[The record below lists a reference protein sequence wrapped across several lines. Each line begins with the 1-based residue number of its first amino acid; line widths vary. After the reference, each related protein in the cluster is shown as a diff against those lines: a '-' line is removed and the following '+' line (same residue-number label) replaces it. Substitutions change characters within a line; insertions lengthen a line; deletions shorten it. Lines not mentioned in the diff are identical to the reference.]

1 MEEMKKT
8 LQIFGMLFLGI
19 AQVKAQDPGPVAGNT
34 GSVTFMYNGQSVTHT
49 SVRAAD
55 GKIWLQQNLG
65 ATQVATTATDAA
77 SYGDLFQWGRWADG
91 HQLRT
96 SINQQV
102 TTLSNNTPAGIAP
115 GNANFLRNT
124 VQPLWWGGSATTTP
138 AGNPQISDTWA
149 AGAPTATNGT
159 DPCSALGAGWR
170 MPTKLEWDAVR
181 TAESI
186 TNLATGFSSNLKLPY
201 SGYRNG
207 ANGSIQGVGNANL
220 YWSATNKDAQYPYAV
235 YNGGSVDYWQR
246 AYASTCRCVKEVV
259 ACSGTPAGGSVIS
272 TATGVCTGGNANLSL
287 AGATVGA
294 DISYQWQSRPAG
306 AGTFTDI
313 TGATNTSYAVTNLI
327 AGTEYRCKVTCNTS
341 TQAANSDT
349 VAIDILSLEIDLGN
363 DTSFCSGNILTL
375 DAGDAG
381 SGATYAWSNN
391 ATTQTTD
398 VNATGQYSVLVTAAN
413 GCVGQDTINI
423 TIRTAPTADAINAT
437 GDVNNNYTFNVVN
450 AQGADSY
457 LWSFGDNG
465 ATSTD
470 AAPEHPYTQAGTYT
484 VTVVISNDCGE
495 LTLTK
500 TVVVTPSGIRNLDAA
515 QLGISLFPNPT
526 AKSVFLNYEQAINIK
541 KITLTNTLG
550 QELIIKDKQVNYLE
564 VSHLANGMYFINI
577 YTDKGVAVLKV
588 NVLK

>member
-1 MEEMKKT
+1 MKKT
-8 LQIFGMLFLGI
+8 LQIFGMLCLGFT
-19 AQVKAQDPGPVAGNT
+19 QVNAQDPGATVGST
-34 GSVTFMYNGQSVTHT
+34 GSVTFTYNGQSVTHT

-55 GKIWLQQNLG
+55 GKIWLKQNLG
-65 ATQVATTATDAA
+65 ASQVATSATDAA

-124 VQPLWWGGSATTTP
+124 VQPLWWGGSSTSTP
-138 AGNPQISDTWA
+138 AGNPQTTDTWA

-235 YNGGSVDYWQR
+235 YNGASVDYWQR

-259 ACSGTPAGGSVIS
+259 LCSGAPNGGDAIAS
-272 TATGVCTGGNANLSL
+272 ATDICTGGSTNLSL
-287 AGATVGA
+287 AGTTIGA
-294 DISYQWQSRPAG
+294 DITYQWQSRASG
-306 AGTFTDI
+306 TGTFADI
-313 TGATNTSYAVTNLI
+313 TGATNTAYAVTNLV
-327 AGTEYRCKVTCNTS
+327 AATEYRCKVTCTTS
-341 TQAANSDT
+341 TQSAYSDT
-349 VAIDILSLEIDLGN
+349 VAVNIVMLEIDLGN
-363 DTSFCSGNILTL
+363 DTSFCTGNILTL

-381 SGATYAWSNN
+381 SGAAYSWSNN

-398 VNATGQYSVLVTAAN
+398 VNASGQYSVTVTAAN
-413 GCVGQDTINI
+413 GCIGHDTIDV
-423 TIRTAPTADAINAT
+423 TVLTAPTADEINAT
-437 GDVNNNYTFNVVN
+437 GDVNNNYTFTVVN
-450 AQGADSY
+450 AQAADSY

-465 ATSTD
+465 ATATSANPD
-470 AAPEHPYTQAGTYT
+470 HQYTQAGTYT
-484 VTVVISNDCGE
+484 VTVVISNECGD

-500 TVVVTPSGIRNLDAA
+500 TIVVTPSGIKHLEAA

-526 AKSVFLNYEQAINIK
+526 SKAVFLNFEQAIAVH

-550 QELIIKDKQVNYLE
+550 QELIVKDRIVKTLD
-564 VSHLANGMYFINI
+564 VSHLSTSMYFINI
-577 YTDKGVAVLKV
+577 YTDKGIAVLKL
-588 NVLK
+588 NVLR